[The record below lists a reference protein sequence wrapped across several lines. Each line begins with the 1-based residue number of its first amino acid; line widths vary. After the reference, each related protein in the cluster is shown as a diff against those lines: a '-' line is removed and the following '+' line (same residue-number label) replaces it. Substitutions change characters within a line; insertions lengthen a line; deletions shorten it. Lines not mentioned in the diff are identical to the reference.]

1 MEIQGKPLV
10 SSIAEKCR
18 VCYTCVR
25 ECPAKAIRIE
35 SGQAQVVPERCIGCG
50 NCVRVC
56 SQNAKSVYDSTEET
70 ERILGGSRRTAAI
83 VAPSFPVEFDEYS
96 YGVFVGKL
104 RKLGFTYVNEVAAG
118 ADLVAYEYK
127 RLLEENP
134 DKDYIATSCPAVVAY
149 VEYYYPSL
157 VEKLAPVVSP
167 MVATAR
173 ALRSIYGEDL
183 RVVFIGPCISKKG
196 EGVDSDI
203 PDTIDAVLTFSE
215 LRSIFLRR
223 GVDKENTPESDFD
236 PPDAFKGRLFPVAGG
251 LLETADI
258 EENLLDGD
266 VVATDGRENFVAA
279 IKEFDKG
286 ALDTRLLEVLC
297 CNGCIMGAGISKK
310 YKPLF
315 QRRSEVIEY
324 VRERVSGID
333 KEDGLADLRGIDL
346 SRTYRKKDRRI
357 PVPKEEDIREV
368 LNRMGKSV
376 PEDEL
381 NCGACGYSTCRD
393 HAVAILKGLAE
404 SEMCLPYSIEQLKTT
419 VSQLEMSNNELA
431 STQKALVQS
440 EKLASMG
447 QLAAG
452 IAHEVNNPLGVVLMY
467 SHLLLEGVDGKS
479 EMGQDVKMIAEQ
491 ADRCKRIVSGLLN
504 FARQNKTVCNN
515 TNITDLVKRSVKT
528 FKFNDNIEIDVQ
540 SKTDAPYAE
549 IDSDQISQSIV
560 NLFTNAQD
568 AMPEGG
574 KITVSIEDDSDSV
587 ILRVSDTGKGIPE
600 ENREKIFDPFFTT
613 KQIGMGT
620 GLGLAVI
627 YGIIKMHKG
636 DIQVNSNTDPDKG
649 STGTEF
655 IITLP
660 KRNEQ

>member
-1 MEIQGKPLV
+1 
-10 SSIAEKCR
+10 
-18 VCYTCVR
+18 
-25 ECPAKAIRIE
+25 
-35 SGQAQVVPERCIGCG
+35 
-50 NCVRVC
+50 
-56 SQNAKSVYDSTEET
+56 
-70 ERILGGSRRTAAI
+70 
-83 VAPSFPVEFDEYS
+83 
-96 YGVFVGKL
+96 
-104 RKLGFTYVNEVAAG
+104 
-118 ADLVAYEYK
+118 
-127 RLLEENP
+127 
-134 DKDYIATSCPAVVAY
+134 
-149 VEYYYPSL
+149 
-157 VEKLAPVVSP
+157 
-167 MVATAR
+167 AR
-173 ALRSIYGEDL
+173 ALRNIYGEDL
-183 RVVFIGPCISKKG
+183 KVVFIGPCISKKG

-203 PDTIDAVLTFSE
+203 PDKIDAVLTFSE

-223 GVDKENTPESDFD
+223 GIDKVETPESGFD
-236 PPDAFKGRLFPVAGG
+236 PPSAFKGRLFPVAGG

-310 YKPLF
+310 HKPLF

-346 SRTYRKKDRRI
+346 SRSYTKKDRRI
-357 PVPKEEDIREV
+357 PVPDEEEISDV
-368 LNRMGKSV
+368 LGRMGKSM

-419 VSQLEMSNNELA
+419 VSQLEMSNQELA

-467 SHLLLEGVDGKS
+467 SHLLLEGVDDGS

-515 TNITDLVKRSVKT
+515 TNIADLVKRSVKT

-560 NLFTNAQD
+560 NLFTNSQD

-574 KITVSIEDDSDSV
+574 RITVSIEDDSDSI